1 MYAPTGKEGSGC
13 TAASTKMGIAHE
25 AYINAYKR
33 LDTQI
38 ANLHETAKT
47 LPEQERQRTQAT
59 IKALLSRRSQ
69 LRPEDFL

>member
-1 MYAPTGKEGSGC
+1 M
-13 TAASTKMGIAHE
+13 AASTKMGIAQE

-38 ANLHETAKT
+38 QNLHETAKT
-47 LPEQERQRTQAT
+47 LPEQERGRTLTT
-59 IKALLSRRSQ
+59 IKALLSRRNQ

>member
-1 MYAPTGKEGSGC
+1 VYAPTGKEGSGC
-13 TAASTKMGIAHE
+13 MAASTKMGIAQE

-38 ANLHETAKT
+38 QNLHETAKT

-59 IKALLSRRSQ
+59 IKALLSKRNQ